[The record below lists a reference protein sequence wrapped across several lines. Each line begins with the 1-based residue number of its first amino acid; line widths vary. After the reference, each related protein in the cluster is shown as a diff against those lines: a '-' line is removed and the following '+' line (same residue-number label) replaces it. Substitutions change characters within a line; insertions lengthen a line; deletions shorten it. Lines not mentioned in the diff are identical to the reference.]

1 MTVTATRVWD
11 DYRELLRRRK
21 DLHHAIEDLDDEEA
35 LLLEEM
41 VQVDGQIAYYASL
54 ARDMKRALDP
64 PRLTKLLRSL
74 KRA

>member
-1 MTVTATRVWD
+1 MTATRIWD
-11 DYRELLRRRK
+11 DYRQLLRRRK

-41 VQVDGQIAYYASL
+41 VQVDGQIAYYTSL

-64 PRLTKLLRSL
+64 PRLKKLLRSL